1 MAISTS
7 LGDGSAFNAGSAVE
21 APVLERD
28 SRPRHLPHLPA
39 LDGLRGLAVIG
50 VLLFH
55 AGHLKGGFLGV
66 DLFFT
71 LSGFLITSLLLT
83 EHARTERI
91 GLGAF
96 WGRRARRLL
105 PAVLTLFVVMA
116 GYTAIWGK
124 PSDFPGVRRDG
135 IAALFYVANWRS
147 IISGNGY
154 WDQYKPKSPFDHLW
168 SLAIEEQFYVVWPVV
183 VAFLLWRFQGRLR
196 PLATFT
202 VAAMWASVLAMVVM
216 HRQGDDPNR
225 VYMGTDTRVS
235 SILAGVIVALA
246 VARFPKRMGAQD
258 SRNEIIGG
266 AALVAIVWSWFV
278 IDGVKAEWLYEGGLF
293 VHAVLTAVVITVV
306 FGRREGVLARVLS
319 LRPLRWAGKVSY
331 GLYLWHWPVYWVM
344 NPFRMGYSGWGLT
357 IVRLLVSAVLATLSF
372 RMVETPIRKGA
383 IRTSLAKLLVP
394 AVVLV
399 CVWALVLSTVAPSAP
414 TAVAAPVS
422 TIASTTTTPTTTPT
436 TTTAPAPVTDATGSS
451 LPAAA
456 TTATPTTVAPT
467 TTAGAPR
474 PASLL
479 VTTPADLTTGLA
491 KLRRP
496 TAAEPLRVL
505 LLGDSFMFDASPGI
519 AQALS
524 ATGAVT
530 VVDASFQGFA
540 LTRPAWRELWGSMVA
555 NNRPELVI
563 ALWGTFDSPTFN
575 SSPEPY
581 RLLFDEAMGVL
592 MSGGASV
599 ALIGVPPSISGGGVN
614 VTKVDR
620 SINTLFREQPNRFAG
635 RVVFVDSDPI
645 VAPKGTAELSIDT
658 PTGKQR
664 VRKIDLHH
672 FCSEG
677 SARFGDAMLDLVNVV
692 GVPTP
697 PAAAWRDQLW
707 RFDKRYNEPAGACQ

>member
-1 MAISTS
+1 MAVSTS
-7 LGDGSAFNAGSAVE
+7 LGDGSAFQASAE
-21 APVLERD
+21 IAAPVLERD

-83 EHARTERI
+83 EHARTGRI

-147 IISGNGY
+147 ILSGNGY

-168 SLAIEEQFYVVWPVV
+168 SLSIEEQFYVAWPVV
-183 VAFLLWRFQGRLR
+183 VAFLLWRFKGRLR

-202 VAAMWASVLAMVVM
+202 VAAMWTSALAMVVM
-216 HRQGDDPNR
+216 HHHGDDPNR
-225 VYMGTDTRVS
+225 VYLGTDTRVS

-246 VARFPKRMGAQD
+246 VARFPKRMAAQD

-266 AALVAIVWSWFV
+266 AAFVMIVLSWFV

-293 VHAVLTAVVITVV
+293 LHAVLTAVVIAVA
-306 FGRREGVLARVLS
+306 FGRREGVLAKVLS

-344 NPFRMGYSGWGLT
+344 NPFRMGFSGWGLT
-357 IVRLLVSAVLATLSF
+357 LVRLLVSALLATLSF
-372 RMVETPIRKGA
+372 RIVETPIRKGA
-383 IRTSLAKLLVP
+383 IRSELARLLVP
-394 AVVLV
+394 AVALI
-399 CVWALVLSTVAPSAP
+399 CVWALVLATVAPSVP
-414 TAVAAPVS
+414 TAVASPI
-422 TIASTTTTPTTTPT
+422 TIASTSIPATTVAAVPVSNASGSAVPATTATTVVPT
-436 TTTAPAPVTDATGSS
+436 TTTA
-451 LPAAA
+451 
-456 TTATPTTVAPT
+456 
-467 TTAGAPR
+467 APR
-474 PASLL
+474 STSLL
-479 VTTPADLTTGLA
+479 VTTPSDLAVGLP

-496 TAAEPLRVL
+496 TAADPLRVL
-505 LLGDSFMFDASPGI
+505 LLGDSFMFDATPGI
-519 AQALS
+519 VQALT
-524 ATGAVT
+524 ATGMVT
-530 VVDASFQGFA
+530 VVDGSFQGFA
-540 LTRPAWRELWGSMVA
+540 LTRPAWRGLWTSLVT
-555 NNRPELVI
+555 NNRPDLVI
-563 ALWGTFDSPTFN
+563 TLWGTFDSPTFN
-575 SSPEPY
+575 NSPEPY

-592 MSGGASV
+592 TAGGASV
-599 ALIGVPPSISGGGVN
+599 AIIGVPPSISGGGVN

-620 SINTLFREQPNRFAG
+620 SINNLFREQPARYTG
-635 RVVFVDSDPI
+635 RIVFVDSDPI

-677 SARFGDAMLDLVNVV
+677 SARFAEAMLDLVKVV

-707 RFDKRYNEPAGACQ
+707 RLDKRYNEPAGACQ